1 MIEFILRVNGIAIL
15 SFLCD
20 YGILVCTAVHGPVRN
35 DTIFSLAAWLQAI
48 QVTSWARNS
57 DLCV

>member
-48 QVTSWARNS
+48 QVTS
-57 DLCV
+57 